1 MSFLSLLKKFI
12 ASVHSFFDTF
22 FFKSGIARSTEW
34 STIPAC
40 PGLMCFFNT
49 GDTEGTNPW
58 KILSSMFVYVL
69 CQFVYRTDFV
79 AFEDLRA
86 E

>member
-1 MSFLSLLKKFI
+1 MLLSIPLLYIFL
-12 ASVHSFFDTF
+12 
-22 FFKSGIARSTEW
+22 KSGITKSTEW
-34 STIPAC
+34 STVLAC
-40 PGLMCFFNT
+40 PGLMCLFNN
-49 GDTEGTNPW
+49 GDTEGTNSW

-79 AFEDLRA
+79 AFDNLWFDDLRS

>member
-1 MSFLSLLKKFI
+1 
-12 ASVHSFFDTF
+12 
-22 FFKSGIARSTEW
+22 
-34 STIPAC
+34 
-40 PGLMCFFNT
+40 MCFFNT

-79 AFEDLRA
+79 AFDNLWFDDLRS

>member
-1 MSFLSLLKKFI
+1 MVHGT
-12 ASVHSFFDTF
+12 SVSWPYVF
-22 FFKSGIARSTEW
+22 FF
-34 STIPAC
+34 
-40 PGLMCFFNT
+40 FNR
-49 GDTEGTNPW
+49 GDTEGTNSW

-79 AFEDLRA
+79 AFDNLWFDDLRS